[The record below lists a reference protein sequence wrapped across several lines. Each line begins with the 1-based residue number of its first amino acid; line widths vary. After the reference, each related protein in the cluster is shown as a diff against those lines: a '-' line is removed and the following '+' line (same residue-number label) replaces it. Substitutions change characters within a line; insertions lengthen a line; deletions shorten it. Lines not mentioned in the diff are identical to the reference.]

1 MAKPGLASRS
11 APARRKAKP
20 TRQALIDAAIESLRS
35 EGFTGASA
43 RDIAERAGCTQALVF
58 YYFGS
63 VSDLLLAALDE
74 VSRRR
79 MDRYQAALSGVQ
91 GPEELIATAKAVFSE
106 DLDNGYVA
114 VLAQMIA
121 GASTNSELGPEV
133 AARIEPWVDF
143 ARQGLASGLSGSP
156 LGGLLPLQEVSR
168 AVVALYLGLEMLSHL
183 DGDRQGVLDLFDRA
197 LGLLSLI
204 GLVGSPFEAD
214 SDRRDG

>member
-133 AARIEPWVDF
+133 AA
-143 ARQGLASGLSGSP
+143 
-156 LGGLLPLQEVSR
+156 
-168 AVVALYLGLEMLSHL
+168 
-183 DGDRQGVLDLFDRA
+183 
-197 LGLLSLI
+197 
-204 GLVGSPFEAD
+204 
-214 SDRRDG
+214 

>member
-20 TRQALIDAAIESLRS
+20 TRQALIDAAIESLRR